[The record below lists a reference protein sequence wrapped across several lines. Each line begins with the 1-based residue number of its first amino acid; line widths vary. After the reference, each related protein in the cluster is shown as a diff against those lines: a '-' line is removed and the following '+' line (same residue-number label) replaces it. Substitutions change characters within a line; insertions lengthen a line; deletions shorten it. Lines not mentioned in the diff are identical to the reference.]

1 MAFSRSRKPK
11 EPLDAPA
18 LYEYAVRALGRKMR
32 TVAELKRRLR
42 TRVEPG
48 EAGEVKIAAVL
59 TRLKEQRYL
68 DDTAY
73 AAVYTRLRQENQK
86 FGKRRVQQDL
96 TQRGVPGEIIT
107 TTLDAAYE
115 GLPEETQIRRYLERK
130 RIRQPQDDKQ
140 TARVLRM
147 LVRAGFSTGT
157 IFKVIKQWNV
167 KEETLAALETLET
180 EDSDQDTGSEV

>member
-1 MAFSRSRKPK
+1 MAFSRSRKPR

-32 TVAELKRRLR
+32 TVAELKRQLR

-48 EAGEVKIAAVL
+48 EPGEVKIAAVL
-59 TRLKEQRYL
+59 ARLKDQHYL

-73 AAVYTRLRQENQK
+73 ATVYTRLRQENEK

-96 TQRGVPGEIIT
+96 MQRGVSGEIVT
-107 TTLDAAYE
+107 TTVDAAYE
-115 GLPEETQIRRYLERK
+115 GLPEEIQIRRFLERK

-147 LVRAGFSTGT
+147 LARAGFQIGS
-157 IFKVIKQWNV
+157 IFKVLKQWNIQ
-167 KEETLAALETLET
+167 EETLAALEAIDPDDCNEAN
-180 EDSDQDTGSEV
+180 ES